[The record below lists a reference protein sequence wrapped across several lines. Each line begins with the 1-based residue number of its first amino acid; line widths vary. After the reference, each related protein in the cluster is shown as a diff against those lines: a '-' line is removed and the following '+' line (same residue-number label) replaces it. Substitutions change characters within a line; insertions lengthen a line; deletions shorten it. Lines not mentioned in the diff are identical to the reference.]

1 MKKILLFLTLFLT
14 ACAPVVTSTFPPATT
29 APATL
34 DIPQVTATSKDLAS
48 PKINPQG
55 VATSQDQPSARSNS
69 QGRANSEALPHLP
82 SPESNPQPAPTN
94 VRVEDDNEYF
104 VPRMLPF
111 DAINPVYDPVFAPAA
126 EAALNDDELVMGVAI
141 DGQAKAYPVT
151 VLQFRE
157 MVDDELAGW
166 PILVTW

>member
-1 MKKILLFLTLFLT
+1 MKKILLFATLFLT
-14 ACAPVVTSTFPPATT
+14 ACAPVATSTSPPATT
-29 APATL
+29 APAAQES
-34 DIPQVTATSKDLAS
+34 PQVTATSYDLGS
-48 PKINPQG
+48 LGSNPQ
-55 VATSQDQPSARSNS
+55 VTATSQ
-69 QGRANSEALPHLP
+69 ELT
-82 SPESNPQPAPTN
+82 SPVQTQQPAPTN
-94 VRVEDDNEYF
+94 ARIEDDTEYV

-111 DAINPVYDPVFAPAA
+111 DAIKPVYDPLFAPAS
-126 EAALNDDELVMGVAI
+126 EAGLNDDELVMGVAI